1 MIHLDL
7 LLRDSGP
14 EASLYSYHMLLSP
27 ISILQSSLI
36 YLYPSSGPCPASRPA
51 LAELCPCLGGSATA
65 ASSGAT
71 APKDWPGGSC
81 NCASPSVLR
90 KMRVSSA
97 HSV

>member
-7 LLRDSGP
+7 LPRDSGP
-14 EASLYSYHMLLSP
+14 EASSHSCHMLPSP
-27 ISILQSSLI
+27 ISIVRSSLI
-36 YLYPSSGPCPASRPA
+36 YLYPSRGPCPASRPA
-51 LAELCPCLGGSATA
+51 LAVLCPCLGGSATA

-71 APKDWPGGSC
+71 APKDWPEESC
-81 NCASPSVLR
+81 NCASPSGRR